1 MQDDRIDDTVLMAHA
16 DGMLDP
22 ATALRVEAA
31 LRDDPALARRMAAF
45 AATRDRLSE
54 AARALKA
61 EAVPADLLARAQ
73 GAIDAARGASP
84 AGEVPSFPARARRSF
99 GTPSLALAAGLA
111 LAVGL
116 GAGFLAALSRPGEEP
131 GLNLASLSTPGLA
144 AALDRL
150 PSGAREAL
158 PDADLTII
166 ASFTDAAGAF
176 CREFELADGG
186 GATLVAVAC
195 RDGGTWSPRFAVA
208 APATDGYAPASSLDA
223 LEAYLSAIGASAALS
238 PGDEARLLGGS
249 GASP

>member
-1 MQDDRIDDTVLMAHA
+1 MQDAEFDDTVLMAHA
-16 DGMLDP
+16 DGLLDP

-31 LRDDPALARRMAAF
+31 LRADPALARRMAAF
-45 AATRDRLSE
+45 VATRDRLAE
-54 AARALKA
+54 AARAQKA
-61 EAVPADLLARAQ
+61 EAVPAELLARVQ
-73 GAIDAARGASP
+73 GEIAASRVASP
-84 AGEVPSFPARARRSF
+84 AGKVLHFPPRARRTF
-99 GTPSLALAAGLA
+99 GAPTLALAASLA

-116 GAGFLAALSRPGEEP
+116 GAGFLGALSRPGGKP
-131 GLNLASLSTPGLA
+131 GLDLGSLSTPGLA
-144 AALDRL
+144 PALDRL

-158 PDADLTII
+158 PGADITII

-176 CREFELADGG
+176 CREFELDGTG

-195 RDGGTWSPRFAVA
+195 SDGGTWSPRFAVA

-238 PGDEARLLGGS
+238 PVDEARLLGGS